1 MKVSRHLTTAA
12 VLATAALG
20 GALALAAPAGAAP
33 RTATV
38 AAATAGAAYNGAC
51 GTGYTVI
58 DSTPVEDKGTVYVTY
73 NKSTGKNCAVTIRNA
88 PGAPVSTAVT
98 LGIDAG
104 RGAPAVVDNGL
115 YTTYA
120 GPVYLDARGQCILW
134 LGAIEGALGNGHGH
148 CG

>member
-1 MKVSRHLTTAA
+1 MKSSRRLTTAA
-12 VLATAALG
+12 VLTAAALG
-20 GALALAAPAGAAP
+20 GAVAVAGPASAAP
-33 RTATV
+33 V
-38 AAATAGAAYNGAC
+38 AAAQAEYNGVC

-73 NKSTGKNCAVTIRNA
+73 NKSTGKNCAVTVRNA
-88 PGAPVSTAVT
+88 PGEPVRMAIT

-104 RGAPAVVDNGL
+104 RGAPYVMDNDV

-120 GPVYLDARGQCILW
+120 GPVYLDARGECILW
-134 LGAIEGALGNGHGH
+134 LGSIDGALGSGHGH

>member
-1 MKVSRHLTTAA
+1 MKSSRHLTTAA
-12 VLATAALG
+12 VLATVALG
-20 GALALAAPAGAAP
+20 GAVALAAPAGAAP

-38 AAATAGAAYNGAC
+38 AAAAGAAYNGAC
-51 GTGYTVI
+51 GSGYTVI

-73 NKSTGKNCAVTIRNA
+73 NKSTGKNCAVTLRNA
-88 PGAPVSTAVT
+88 SGAPVSMAVT

-104 RGAPAVVDNGL
+104 RGAPYVVDNGF

-120 GPVYLDARGQCILW
+120 GPVYLDARGQCVLW
-134 LGAIEGALGNGHGH
+134 LGAIDGALGNGHGH